1 MDKITISAEVFEDI
15 PEIKTNY
22 TKVVDV
28 LNEHKDGLT
37 NHEISLI
44 TGILE
49 RRVREATARLKTE
62 DKLKEKPCRCGRTPI
77 YYFYK

>member
-1 MDKITISAEVFEDI
+1 MDKITIPAEAFVNR

-22 TKVVDV
+22 TKVVEA
-28 LNEHKDGLT
+28 LRKHKDGLT
-37 NHEISLI
+37 NKEIGLM

-49 RRVREATARLKTE
+49 RRVREATQRLKNE
-62 DKLKEKPCRCGRTPI
+62 NMLKEKSCRCGRTPI